1 MKYEL
6 FYLVAGSKEADLEA
20 IKVGAQEIVTAE
32 GGVFEE
38 KEVAEK
44 RKLAYQIKHE
54 THGVYV
60 ARRFELEDPTKI
72 QDITRKLNLYTS
84 ILRSVISRADE
95 LPELKTK
102 EERIGAASSR
112 SERKPKEMKEKA
124 ATPKPTTAPAPTATS
139 TPAPIEAPAVEA
151 VTAEEI
157 VKEKPV
163 RSEKVSEDIDKKLEE
178 ILNI

>member
-6 FYLVAGSKEADLEA
+6 LYLVAGSRETELDAVKTATE
-20 IKVGAQEIVTAE
+20 EIITAE

-38 KEVAEK
+38 KEVVEK

-54 THGVYV
+54 THGFYV
-60 ARRFELEDPTKI
+60 ARRFAIKDKQSLQT
-72 QDITRKLNLYTS
+72 ITRNLNLHTG
-84 ILRSVISRADE
+84 ILRSIISDASE

-112 SERKPKEMKEKA
+112 TDRKPKEVAQKNVSPKLTEKTA
-124 ATPKPTTAPAPTATS
+124 KPT
-139 TPAPIEAPAVEA
+139 
-151 VTAEEI
+151 
-157 VKEKPV
+157 EKPL
-163 RSEKVSEDIDKKLEE
+163 RAGKTETEDIDKKLEE